1 MSIHANN
8 LYKDI
13 QPAKY
18 PPLSIGIELV
28 IISKL
33 VREENY
39 ELLECIVNA

>member
-18 PPLSIGIELV
+18 PPLSICIELV

-39 ELLECIVNA
+39 ELPECIVNA